1 MTRPKLAFAMSK
13 ARTRYV
19 FEPDLLARLATA
31 CDILDTEPIEDFA
44 TPRARRL
51 LAETE
56 ILVTG
61 WGCPVVDARVIA
73 MAPRLKLI
81 AHSAGTVKY
90 LIEHE
95 IYEAGIA
102 VTHAADANAIPVAEY
117 TLAAIIFANKQV
129 FRLRQLYLAD
139 HSRRLAHEVMDQ
151 PIGNYRRTVGL
162 IGASRI
168 GRKVAA
174 FLEPFDFDVLL
185 YDPYV
190 HSGDPVTAFA
200 ELVELDDLL
209 ANSDVVSV
217 HAPSL
222 PSTRHML
229 GARELGLMRDGATLI
244 NTARGALIDE
254 DALLA
259 ELRTGR
265 IDAVIDVTDPEIPP
279 PDSEFYTLD
288 NVFLTPHVAG
298 AAGTERA
305 RLGRITV
312 EEIERFIAGEPMRFA
327 IEPAALPLL
336 A

>member
-1 MTRPKLAFAMSK
+1 MTRPKLSFSMAK

-19 FEPDLLARLATA
+19 FEPDLIDRLATC
-31 CDILDTEPIEDFA
+31 CDILDTEPIEDFS
-44 TPRARRL
+44 TPRARLL

-61 WGCPVVDARVIA
+61 WGCPIVDAGVIA

-81 AHSAGTVKY
+81 AHSAGTVKF
-90 LIEHE
+90 LITPE

-102 VTHAADANAIPVAEY
+102 VTHAADANAVPVAEF
-117 TLAAIIFANKQV
+117 TLAAILFSNKQV
-129 FRLRQLYLAD
+129 FRLHRLYLAD

-151 PIGNYRRTVGL
+151 PIGNYRKTIGL

-174 FLEPFDFDVLL
+174 FLQPFDFDVLL

-190 HSGDPVTAFA
+190 LSGDPVTAHA

-209 ANSDVVSV
+209 AGSDVVSV

-229 GARELGLMRDGATLI
+229 GQRELGLLRDGATLI

-279 PDSEFYTLD
+279 PDSDFYRLE